1 MQKKLVFVIDSD
13 LYIRNY
19 FETGFINKL
28 SKIYKIYFIYS
39 KDVKNKN
46 FIKKNNKNF
55 LGFYSISNFKKRI
68 YYLFNNVLIWKF
80 RKKSSSFIF
89 RFYRLLNFENFPIK
103 INRFQSKFSFK
114 NFLIKT
120 YTKFFSI
127 NFFFEILKKILNSQI
142 LLNKSV
148 TKYLKKLKPDLVIYP
163 TNAFEPLV
171 SEIPIIC
178 KKLDIKSYFL
188 IDNWDNLSSKSI
200 LINHPDYI
208 SVWGKQTANHAR
220 KIQNIPKKSIFV
232 CGTPRYET
240 FFKKKDSKLK
250 KIYNKNYILFLG
262 TSLKFDEEIIV
273 EKIDGILQK
282 NKKYFGNCYL
292 VYRPHPWRQS
302 YDLINDKDLKK
313 TIIDKQVKKNY
324 LNLNFKTTFQPN
336 LNYYPSLLSNAEF
349 VLGGLTSMM
358 IESLIFKKKYLALT
372 FNDNK
377 NYTNQYVVSKYFS
390 HFKEIKKF
398 KNITFLSKISN
409 NLLEKELKKIWKK
422 RKTINPNLDKD
433 LKYIIDNG
441 ESGYF
446 SKIKNSLNY
455 IFSHEKN

>member
-28 SKIYKIYFIYS
+28 SKIYKIYFIYY
-39 KDVKNKN
+39 KNVKKKN

-163 TNAFEPLV
+163 TNAF
-171 SEIPIIC
+171 
-178 KKLDIKSYFL
+178 
-188 IDNWDNLSSKSI
+188 
-200 LINHPDYI
+200 
-208 SVWGKQTANHAR
+208 
-220 KIQNIPKKSIFV
+220 
-232 CGTPRYET
+232 
-240 FFKKKDSKLK
+240 DSR
-250 KIYNKNYILFLG
+250 LG
-262 TSLKFDEEIIV
+262 
-273 EKIDGILQK
+273 
-282 NKKYFGNCYL
+282 
-292 VYRPHPWRQS
+292 
-302 YDLINDKDLKK
+302 
-313 TIIDKQVKKNY
+313 
-324 LNLNFKTTFQPN
+324 
-336 LNYYPSLLSNAEF
+336 
-349 VLGGLTSMM
+349 
-358 IESLIFKKKYLALT
+358 
-372 FNDNK
+372 
-377 NYTNQYVVSKYFS
+377 
-390 HFKEIKKF
+390 
-398 KNITFLSKISN
+398 
-409 NLLEKELKKIWKK
+409 
-422 RKTINPNLDKD
+422 
-433 LKYIIDNG
+433 
-441 ESGYF
+441 
-446 SKIKNSLNY
+446 
-455 IFSHEKN
+455 